1 MILTDGLESWYAQV
15 EKEAVLILVILVDM
29 LKGNREK
36 ISVRSYEKAEKVEPG
51 KVKLCILEARQPT
64 QAGVC

>member
-51 KVKLCILEARQPT
+51 KVKLCILEARPL
-64 QAGVC
+64 